1 MTLCHAVRMAQ
12 MTVRLDDRL
21 AETARAEA
29 AAAGKNLSD
38 WVRDAII
45 NQARLATALRARA
58 EEDARGPLHSPAQE
72 DALMAER
79 QRRAAASFDR

>member
-1 MTLCHAVRMAQ
+1 MAQ

>member
-1 MTLCHAVRMAQ
+1 MTLCHARGMAQ
-12 MTVRLDDRL
+12 IALRLDDRL

-45 NQARLATALRARA
+45 YQARLATALRARA
-58 EEDARGPLHSPAQE
+58 EEDARGSLYTPEQE
-72 DALMAER
+72 DALMDER
-79 QRRAAASFDR
+79 QSRAVAAFDR

>member
-1 MTLCHAVRMAQ
+1 MTLCHAIRMAQ

-21 AETARAEA
+21 AETAKAEA

-38 WVRDAII
+38 WVRDAIAY
-45 NQARLATALRARA
+45 QARLATALRARA
-58 EEDARGPLHSPAQE
+58 EEDARGSLYTPEQE

-79 QRRAAASFDR
+79 QRRAVAAFDR

>member
-1 MTLCHAVRMAQ
+1 MAQ

-29 AAAGKNLSD
+29 AAAGQNLSD

-45 NQARLATALRARA
+45 YQARLATALRARA
-58 EEDARGPLHSPAQE
+58 EEDARGSLYSPEQE
-72 DALMAER
+72 DALMADR
-79 QRRAAASFDR
+79 RRRAIAAFDR

>member
-1 MTLCHAVRMAQ
+1 MTLCHAIRMAQ

-21 AETARAEA
+21 AETAKAEA

-38 WVRDAII
+38 WVRDAIAH
-45 NQARLATALRARA
+45 QARLATALRARA
-58 EEDARGPLHSPAQE
+58 EEDARGSLYTPEQE

-79 QRRAAASFDR
+79 QRRAVAAFER

>member
-21 AETARAEA
+21 AATARAEA